1 MKHIQEKSETI
12 RNAGKNHITHNPTNS
27 HNHSNHLLHSLFP
40 FEFYICGPGIH
51 TVIPYFFPHNI
62 IPWSISSLLHSIIT
76 IFLNDLTRLFD
87 LSVPLNNIDWP
98 PLTPSLALFFVMV
111 LRLSMPLL
119 CESLTPGM
127 LYLKM
132 AAFPSPLENPLKW
145 TPPNLPG
152 PQAKVGP
159 FFHVLLSSWQSLPS
173 LILPFLFL
181 SVCMFVGMYVWP
193 VYSVDCKLHR
203 SRNCICPLS
212 HSMSR
217 TVNRAWRRES
227 PQYTFRGE

>member
-12 RNAGKNHITHNPTNS
+12 RNGEKNHITHNPTNS

-51 TVIPYFFPHNI
+51 TVIPCFFPHNI

-119 CESLTPGM
+119 CESLTLGCYT
-127 LYLKM
+127 LR
-132 AAFPSPLENPLKW
+132 W
-145 TPPNLPG
+145 
-152 PQAKVGP
+152 
-159 FFHVLLSSWQSLPS
+159 LPS
-173 LILPFLFL
+173 HHRWRIHLNELPLTFLDPKLKLALFFTFCSHRGSHSPPSFFLFYF
-181 SVCMFVGMYVWP
+181 SVCV
-193 VYSVDCKLHR
+193 CL
-203 SRNCICPLS
+203 
-212 HSMSR
+212 
-217 TVNRAWRRES
+217 
-227 PQYTFRGE
+227 